1 MTDKTAPHNHAPRPM
16 ALAPRAS
23 GMGRRRLLMALAAGA
38 VAPTLTCTAAR
49 AARWTIGFSQ
59 ATTTEPWRILFNQE
73 IRAEAAR
80 HPEVELIIRDGQ
92 DHIAKQIADVEELI
106 RRRVDALLIS
116 PKVAD
121 ALTPVVGKAY
131 DLGLPVFVLDRDL
144 SQERYTQ
151 FVGGDNAEI
160 GREAGRYAVK
170 LLGGAGSAKGNI
182 VEIWGGMRAR
192 PAQDRHLGFVQAIAA
207 EPGLPIVNQPCDGD
221 WKQHLAYEIMADA
234 LDRFPRIDLVYA
246 HNDPMAYGAFLAAVE
261 AGRAGSIRF
270 LGIDGI
276 PAEGVR
282 WVAQGALT
290 ATFLYQ
296 TPGAEGL
303 RQALQWLNGVPVR
316 RRIILPTRTIDAGNA
331 RTILAENGV
340 AE

>member
-1 MTDKTAPHNHAPRPM
+1 MTMD
-16 ALAPRAS
+16 
-23 GMGRRRLLMALAAGA
+23 RRSFLLALAAGA
-38 VAPTLTCTAAR
+38 AVPMLAR
-49 AARWTIGFSQ
+49 TPAHAARWTIGFSQ

-80 HPEVELIIRDGQ
+80 HPDVELIISDGQ
-92 DHIAKQIADVEELI
+92 DSIAKQIADVEALI

-121 ALTPVVGKAY
+121 ELTPVVGNAY

-144 SQERYTQ
+144 SRERYTQ

-170 LLGGAGSAKGNI
+170 LLGGAGNAEGNI
-182 VEIWGGMRAR
+182 IEIWGGMRAR
-192 PAQDRHLGFVQAIAA
+192 PAQDRHQGFAQAIAS
-207 EPGLPIVNQPCDGD
+207 EPRLAIVNQPCDGD

-234 LDRFPRIDLVYA
+234 LDRFAHIDLVYA
-246 HNDPMAYGAFLAAVE
+246 HNDPMAYGAYLAAVD
-261 AGRAGSIRF
+261 AGRAQSIRF

-290 ATFLYQ
+290 ATFLYK

-303 RQALQWLNGVPVR
+303 RQALQWLNGVPVPR
-316 RRIILPTRTIDAGNA
+316 RVILPTRAIDAGNA
-331 RTILAENGV
+331 RTILAEHGV
-340 AE
+340 VE